1 MNKLPK
7 PNVVVA
13 LNDEKAHQMTAAH
26 VRGIICN
33 PIYAGI
39 PPFPQTI
46 PDEQWIAAAE
56 KAIQED
62 GLPQFLVN
70 MLHVL
75 RETYR
80 TCLEENQDD
89 VCGECGASTPPDADS
104 IFGPWHQETCSRHP
118 RNIRPQ

>member
-1 MNKLPK
+1 MSKLPK

-13 LNDEKAHQMTAAH
+13 LNDEKAYQMTTAH
-26 VRGIICN
+26 IRGIICN
-33 PIYAGI
+33 PIYTGI
-39 PPFPQTI
+39 PPFPRTI

-75 RETYR
+75 RR
-80 TCLEENQDD
+80 TQRPPKYSNVLSISLMQ
-89 VCGECGASTPPDADS
+89 STL
-104 IFGPWHQETCSRHP
+104 
-118 RNIRPQ
+118 